1 MMEKTSA
8 VYRFRVHG
16 RVQGVSFR
24 AFTAEQAERCAVSG
38 WVANSH
44 DGTVVGLASGSPEDL
59 EALHQMLEQGPPAA
73 RVERVEWAPAQD
85 TPPTGGGFTIRS
97 DVAG

>member
-1 MMEKTSA
+1 MEKTPA

-38 WVANSH
+38 WVANRR
-44 DGTVVGLASGSPEDL
+44 DGTVVGLASGSPEGL
-59 EALHQMLEQGPPAA
+59 EALRQSLEQGPPAA
-73 RVERVEWAPAQD
+73 RVERVEWTPAQD
-85 TPPTGGGFTIRS
+85 APPNGGGFAIRS
-97 DVAG
+97 DVAE